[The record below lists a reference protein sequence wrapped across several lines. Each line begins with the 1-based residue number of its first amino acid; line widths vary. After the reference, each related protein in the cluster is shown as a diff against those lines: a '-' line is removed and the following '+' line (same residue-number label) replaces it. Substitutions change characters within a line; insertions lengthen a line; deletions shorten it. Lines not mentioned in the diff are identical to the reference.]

1 MPIKSSA
8 YSRYYAKNRDALVEA
23 MKERYDPV
31 KKAEYYEEHKEEFK
45 ANMKRRYQ
53 TAKEERNMTLLRQLL
68 SLNPPDPIKAKIDAL
83 LTTEEYKT
91 ANKWL
96 IKFLERQ
103 IPPPAVAVPE
113 VAPVVSA

>member
-1 MPIKSSA
+1 MPIKDSA
-8 YSRYYAKNRDALVEA
+8 YSRYYAKNRDALVDA

-31 KKAEYYEEHKEEFK
+31 KKAQYYIEHKEEFK
-45 ANMKRRYQ
+45 ANMKKRYQ

-68 SLNPPDPIKAKIDAL
+68 SLTPPDPIKARIDEL

-103 IPPPAVAVPE
+103 IPPPE
-113 VAPVVSA
+113 VAQTAPQVSA

>member
-8 YSRYYAKNRDALVEA
+8 YSRYYAKNRDTLVEA

-31 KKAEYYEEHKEEFK
+31 KKAEYYEQHKDEFK

-53 TAKEERNMTLLRQLL
+53 TAKEERNITLLRQLL
-68 SLNPPDPIKAKIDAL
+68 SLNPPDPIKDKINNL
-83 LTTEEYKT
+83 ITTEEYKN

-103 IPPPAVAVPE
+103 IPPPE
-113 VAPVVSA
+113 VASPTPEVVSA